1 MKKISQSHDF
11 LDFFKLINVY
21 RDIFLLKKILLTKD
35 QLNWMKFLYR
45 ELDFDDHLIFSNNEI
60 VDLIKYK
67 YKVINSHKNH
77 DLDKKLL
84 ELIWKEISDLL

>member
-1 MKKISQSHDF
+1 
-11 LDFFKLINVY
+11 
-21 RDIFLLKKILLTKD
+21 
-35 QLNWMKFLYR
+35 MKFLYR

-84 ELIWKEISDLL
+84 ELI